1 MVKAAWGLKRTCQS
15 CGAHFYD
22 MHKSP
27 IGCPK
32 CGAVYDPDAVAKTR
46 RSRTATSADKLAA
59 QRMPVRRPEPEV
71 EIAAVVADPELEV
84 AEAED
89 EEEEDV
95 IEDTSELGSDE
106 DVATVIEKNEEDKET

>member
-32 CGAVYDPDAVAKTR
+32 CGAIYDPDAVAKTR
-46 RSRTATSADKLAA
+46 RSRTATGADKLAA
-59 QRMPVRRPEPEV
+59 QRQPARRPEPEA
-71 EIAAVVADPELEV
+71 EIVAVADADIEE
-84 AEAED
+84 AETEDED
-89 EEEEDV
+89 EEENV

-106 DVATVIEKNEEDKET
+106 DVSTVIEKNEEDKET